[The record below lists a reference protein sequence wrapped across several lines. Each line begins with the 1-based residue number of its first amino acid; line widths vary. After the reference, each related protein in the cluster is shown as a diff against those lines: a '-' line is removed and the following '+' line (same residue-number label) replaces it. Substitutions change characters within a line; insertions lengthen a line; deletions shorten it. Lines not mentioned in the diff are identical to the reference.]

1 MNLMQRGMDIS
12 ATFCRWALG
21 GTSLCNHI
29 LNSDSHVGWA
39 ESELNN
45 CVLVAGKAGK
55 VSLVSA
61 L

>member
-1 MNLMQRGMDIS
+1 MDIS
-12 ATFCRWALG
+12 ATFCRWAVG

-45 CVLVAGKAGK
+45 CVLVSGKPGK
-55 VSLVSA
+55 GSLVSA